1 VWPDVRQRTDCEF
14 AWEYFANFPV
24 FPFPVFNAGLPA
36 ANPRTPPMRSSSD
49 LAMKQKMSRE
59 LFIRRRRRSSA
70 MAWFGAILAFAMLGL
85 YFYLR

>member
-1 VWPDVRQRTDCEF
+1 MC
-14 AWEYFANFPV
+14 ANAQTASSHGNILPI
-24 FPFPVFNAGLPA
+24 FPFSMRAC
-36 ANPRTPPMRSSSD
+36 RQQIHDPPMRPSSD

>member
-1 VWPDVRQRTDCEF
+1 
-14 AWEYFANFPV
+14 
-24 FPFPVFNAGLPA
+24 
-36 ANPRTPPMRSSSD
+36 
-49 LAMKQKMSRE
+49 MKQKMSRE